1 MPTVLVTGA
10 SSGIGLELCKQ
21 LVARGDAV
29 YATCRRSNPELEA
42 VGVAKIVPGVDVTEE
57 ACAEV
62 LRAALE
68 GVTVDVLVNNAG
80 AMGSK
85 PGQTWDEQTE
95 AQTFD
100 GLDLDTLKLAFD
112 VNVVGPVRVAK
123 AVVPHMREGSKI
135 AIITSLMGSIK
146 DNGSGGLIAYRC
158 SKSAVNQAGVTMAR
172 DLKARGI
179 AVGLIHPGMLRTNF
193 GGGEPPQK
201 MLKYFKPVQGGAEGV
216 VHAIDALTM
225 ETTGTF
231 VHGNYGEGIKPL
243 PW

>member
-1 MPTVLVTGA
+1 M
-10 SSGIGLELCKQ
+10 
-21 LVARGDAV
+21 
-29 YATCRRSNPELEA
+29 
-42 VGVAKIVPGVDVTEE
+42 
-57 ACAEV
+57 
-62 LRAALE
+62 
-68 GVTVDVLVNNAG
+68 
-80 AMGSK
+80 
-85 PGQTWDEQTE
+85 
-95 AQTFD
+95 
-100 GLDLDTLKLAFD
+100 
-112 VNVVGPVRVAK
+112 NVVGPVRVAK